1 MSAHA
6 VSLSGYLVLSD
17 LGRSTRS
24 RTCEVREKPH
34 RDVPPYFDD
43 LEPSFAL
50 KCIDLDDAMPV
61 DSKQR
66 AVQEMQE
73 LLNLQHPNI
82 VRYHRAFIY
91 EGRFSYMTEFAECG
105 TLHHLVYTVKERQHR
120 LPEPLLW
127 HLFTQI
133 CHGLKSVHDLG
144 LVHRSLKTRNLLLF
158 PERLYA
164 HPYAKYRC
172 KLTDLAIPELQR
184 QQRLNELDGSRLR
197 YLAPEVR
204 ILRGSTH
211 TTCPPVALD

>member
-91 EGRFSYMTEFAECG
+91 EGRFSYPGQA
-105 TLHHLVYTVKERQHR
+105 
-120 LPEPLLW
+120 
-127 HLFTQI
+127 
-133 CHGLKSVHDLG
+133 
-144 LVHRSLKTRNLLLF
+144 F
-158 PERLYA
+158 P
-164 HPYAKYRC
+164 
-172 KLTDLAIPELQR
+172 TDLAAAEEWYR
-184 QQRLNELDGSRLR
+184 AAVHGGRKDASFHFNRL
-197 YLAPEVR
+197 
-204 ILRGSTH
+204 TH
-211 TTCPPVALD
+211 LKLERVAI